1 MREDTKNMDNNDER
15 DEEGAVKRKGKIIN
29 KRTNKQNESQEKTRK
44 TQNRKNKIKHK
55 LIIKTQINNNKINI
69 NKHKK

>member
-15 DEEGAVKRKGKIIN
+15 DEEGTVKRKGKIIN

-44 TQNRKNKIKHK
+44 TQNRKNKIQHK